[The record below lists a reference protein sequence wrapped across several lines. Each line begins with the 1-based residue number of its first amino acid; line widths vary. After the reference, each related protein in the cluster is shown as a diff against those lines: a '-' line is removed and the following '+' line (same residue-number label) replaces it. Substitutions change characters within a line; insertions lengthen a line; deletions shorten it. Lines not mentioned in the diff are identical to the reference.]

1 MLMIIVTL
9 VLLGQ
14 MYKTC
19 TGWFLTDE
27 QVLRSLSSA
36 RLDDTTSVSNY
47 IDMSEPC
54 LFMRIRHLTVVLWLR
69 YIAIKS
75 VQYESRSHSWSKNRY
90 FAWECWTSLR
100 RDWSNWKV
108 SKLKDPIQNMSYI
121 VPKQNKDFLHDRV
134 ALVSGRTLLSEGSEF
149 LSFLQLIT
157 AGRTS
162 ATCVKV
168 QLRWISSRT
177 QTWTKGYRRGH
188 RLDMEIVK
196 RI

>member
-1 MLMIIVTL
+1 MLMIIGTL
-9 VLLGQ
+9 VLLEL
-14 MYKTC
+14 MYKRC

-69 YIAIKS
+69 YIPIKS

-108 SKLKDPIQNMSYI
+108 SKLNDPIHNMSYI
-121 VPKQNKDFLHDRV
+121 VPKQKKIFCMIGLPWSQEGLCYRRDRNFFH
-134 ALVSGRTLLSEGSEF
+134 SSNS
-149 LSFLQLIT
+149 LQLG
-157 AGRTS
+157 GRLPP
-162 ATCVKV
+162 VLKFN
-168 QLRWISSRT
+168 W
-177 QTWTKGYRRGH
+177 GG
-188 RLDMEIVK
+188 
-196 RI
+196 